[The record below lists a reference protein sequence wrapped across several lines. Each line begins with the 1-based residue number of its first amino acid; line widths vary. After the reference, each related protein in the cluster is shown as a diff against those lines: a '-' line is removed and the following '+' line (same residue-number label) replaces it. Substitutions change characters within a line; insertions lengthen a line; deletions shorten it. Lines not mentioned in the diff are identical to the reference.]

1 MKEIIEKIRELIS
14 NLLLEN
20 KMELVD
26 ILYRRE
32 AGNMVLRL
40 LVDKEGGITLDDC
53 AKLNEDVGNILDQ
66 ENAMPD
72 KYLLEVSSPGLD
84 RHLKTKRDFQRVIGQ
99 RINVHTYEPIEDRRD
114 YNGEVSEVDD
124 ENVIVSGVKIPL
136 KKISKAKLE
145 IKI

>member
-114 YNGEVSEVDD
+114 YNGEVSEVDE